1 MLVKENLEMWI
12 PKVLSRVKQEN
23 DLQVVERLA
32 PSTFAGG
39 KR

>member
-1 MLVKENLEMWI
+1 MLVEENLEMWI
-12 PKVLSRVKQEN
+12 PKVMSRVKQEN

-32 PSTFAGG
+32 HSTFAGG